1 MLGRYW
7 TEHCSLVFHLRILS
21 ACELRKQST
30 ATSSL
35 RKGGLYMEFTV
46 GVGKSDF
53 AALRESGNYYVDK
66 TELIYELVHDTGN
79 QVTLFTRPRRFG
91 KTLMMSMM
99 ENFFNICKE
108 SGPLFEGLA
117 ISEHEDFCR
126 EWMNQYPVL
135 FISFKD
141 AESENYDVAYAKLM
155 TIIADVCKANAD
167 IGRHDTIDKDDLE
180 VFARL
185 KAQKGSPSDVQNSLK
200 TIMRMMHA
208 VFGKK
213 VILLIDEYDVP
224 LANASEKDT
233 AQNQYYSRMLDV
245 IKGIMST
252 ALKDNAFLQFAV
264 ITGCLHIAKESIFTG
279 TNNFASYSVL
289 DEDFSHYFGFSDDE
303 VKAILA
309 TADRTDKADMIR
321 EWYDGYLFGNS
332 FLYCPWDVVNYLSA
346 LKKRKDAKPK
356 NYWKNTSH
364 NSILLTFVK
373 HTDFDVSGKFERL
386 LNGGTIVQTISDTLT
401 YDTLH
406 STEDN
411 LWSVLLMTGYITKAD
426 PDEDGDTVSLKIPNK
441 EIASIFQDSV
451 VRYFTD
457 TVNTDAIKELIASVW
472 EKDEAH
478 ASTLLSS
485 LLWHTISFNDYH
497 EDYYHAFLAGVFV
510 GRGYEVDSNKEKGL
524 GRPHIL
530 LKDRKNRR
538 AIIVEAKTSKKKAYL
553 NADCNKALKQITQK
567 KYAQGLDGYEQILCY
582 GVAFFQ
588 KQAKMKLLPS
598 H

>member
-1 MLGRYW
+1 
-7 TEHCSLVFHLRILS
+7 
-21 ACELRKQST
+21 
-30 ATSSL
+30 
-35 RKGGLYMEFTV
+35 MEFTV

-66 TELIYELVHDTGN
+66 TELIYELVHDTDN

-99 ENFFNICKE
+99 ENFFSICKE

-208 VFGKK
+208 VYGKK